1 MGKLKNYFDLLYCFV
16 SDLPNWPNFPLSTL
30 TCNKNLTYLS
40 VSNKM
45 MKSKSFQLL
54 RVPLFK
60 EVIILFVTSHYRIPP
75 TNASVKILNTSI
87 WGYCRYYQMNVK
99 LLKFDIHTQ
108 MLLHVWASQLSLTV
122 NIYYY
127 GFHTF
132 SLCKAHH
139 SFVSWNQVK
148 DLLLT
153 TDYNDIICYW
163 PHIKCQDGWIN
174 WPSCIFMAQDKVDLG

>member
-1 MGKLKNYFDLLYCFV
+1 MKNKLGNWRIILICYTV
-16 SDLPNWPNFPLSTL
+16 SSLTYQTDQTFHCLHCL

-87 WGYCRYYQMNVK
+87 WGYCRWYYQINVK

-108 MLLHVWASQLSLTV
+108 MLLHVWASQLS
-122 NIYYY
+122 NSQY
-127 GFHTF
+127 
-132 SLCKAHH
+132 
-139 SFVSWNQVK
+139 
-148 DLLLT
+148 LLLWLP
-153 TDYNDIICYW
+153 YLF
-163 PHIKCQDGWIN
+163 P
-174 WPSCIFMAQDKVDLG
+174 L